1 MGCGQ
6 GRFELS
12 RFTLAALRSGSGAL
26 RAGLPLGGD
35 TTGIRATTDNSGDL
49 YYAVLDSPV
58 RYRGADIHHVILR
71 PAQRRQAPHYG
82 MRGFVVEIAPI
93 TDPAVRTAEVIDPSL
108 LDFVAVG
115 EIDDASGSLPPA
127 AADTDDDTIAA
138 ADRPPAPPRR
148 ASASAL
154 REAKT
159 SKKPVLIAAAAAGVL
174 AATIAA
180 IWLTSSGDSADS
192 PAASPSQTSTAATTP
207 TTVQA
212 STVAPI
218 EKPEAVLRLVPPG
231 YKPGACTAD
240 GGVPVGALAA
250 VSCTRNADAGGPES
264 GRYTLF
270 SNKASLQAGFDQVV
284 AESTQ
289 QICPGRIMSPGP
301 WRHNATPEIT
311 AGTLFCGARQ
321 GHPVIAWTDDAK
333 QLLAVVNSTGQ
344 PGLEE
349 MFTWWSS
356 HS

>member
-1 MGCGQ
+1 MMTPA
-6 GRFELS
+6 LS
-12 RFTLAALRSGSGAL
+12 
-26 RAGLPLGGD
+26 
-35 TTGIRATTDNSGDL
+35 
-49 YYAVLDSPV
+49 VLDLVPV
-58 RYRGADIHHVILR
+58 RTGQTSAQAVAASLDL
-71 PAQRRQAPHYG
+71 AQRADDLGYRRYWFAEHHNL
-82 MRGFVVEIAPI
+82 
-93 TDPAVRTAEVIDPSL
+93 PA
-108 LDFVAVG
+108 G
-115 EIDDASGSLPPA
+115 ASTTP
-127 AADTDDDTIAA
+127 
-138 ADRPPAPPRR
+138 
-148 ASASAL
+148 
-154 REAKT
+154 
-159 SKKPVLIAAAAAGVL
+159 PVLIAAAAAGVL

-180 IWLTSSGDSADS
+180 IWLTSSDDGADR
-192 PAASPSQTSTAATTP
+192 PAASPSETSTAATTP

-250 VSCTRNADAGGPES
+250 VTCTRNADAGGPES

-284 AESTQ
+284 ADSTQ

-321 GHPVIAWTDDAK
+321 GQPVIAWTDDAK
-333 QLLAVVNSTGQ
+333 QLLAVVDSTGQ